1 MNISFQDYSPEDL
14 GNDSQITEEEKPM
27 RFKFK
32 ERFIKG
38 YGIPDINRQ
47 TQEGRKE
54 RP

>member
-1 MNISFQDYSPEDL
+1 MNINFQDYSPEDL
-14 GNDSQITEEEKPM
+14 GNNGKPPEEKPM
-27 RFKFK
+27 KFKYK
-32 ERFIKG
+32 ERFVKG